1 MPSQFIHLH
10 LHTQY
15 SLLDGA
21 NQIDPLIRQVRSFG
35 MPAVAITDHGNMFG
49 AIEFY
54 QKAQAGGVKP
64 IIGCEAYLAPG
75 SRTGRERHLAHND
88 YYHLI
93 LLASNRTGYLNL
105 IKLVSK
111 AYLEGFYYK
120 PRMDKELLAQHCD
133 GLIALSGCLSGEV
146 PYLIGQ
152 QDFEGAMHSAG
163 TYRDIFGKDRFFLEV
178 QENGLE
184 QQRIANKGLVEIHKK
199 LGIPLVGTNDCHYLK
214 KEDARPHDLM
224 LCLQT
229 GKTIN
234 DPNRLRFNTDQ
245 LYVKSKEEMVAAF
258 AELPHA
264 IRNTARIADDCE
276 LALAFNKS
284 HLPQYQ
290 VPEGYTRE
298 TYLEHLAT
306 QGLAD
311 RMRERAWRIPAE
323 QYDRRLRE
331 ELTVILTMG
340 YAGYFLIVWDII
352 NFARSRGIPVGP
364 GRGSSAGSLVAYAL
378 RITDIDPLEY
388 HLLFERFLNPERV
401 TMPDIDM
408 DFCMDRRSEVINYVI
423 DKYGED
429 HVCQIITFG
438 TLGAKAAIRDVG
450 RVMEIPYAE
459 VDRVAKL
466 VPTQLNITLQE
477 ALDREPRLGEMM
489 HADHKIKELFATAQ
503 ALEGLARH
511 ASTHAAGVV
520 ISQEPLTEHVPLY
533 KGANDEIVTQYPMG
547 DIEKIGLIKFDFLG
561 LKTLTMIQHAAS
573 SINQRRRE
581 GTGDPPLEV
590 SGLPL
595 DNQATYAM
603 LSTGRTSGIFQLE
616 SPGMR
621 SLLMKIKPESFE
633 DLIAILA
640 LYRPGPLESGMVD
653 DFIKRKRTPSRISY
667 DPSLLEPILK
677 ETYGVIVYQE
687 QVMAIANR
695 VAGFTLGQ
703 ADLLRRAMGKKK
715 PKEMQKLKARFIEGA
730 KQQHLP
736 EKKAERLFDLMAH
749 FAGYGFNKSH
759 SAAYALVTYQTA
771 YLKRHH
777 PTEFM
782 AALLTT
788 EMGNADKMVGYF
800 TECRDLNIHILPPD
814 VNESQKNFTVVEGGI
829 RFGLAAIKNVG
840 EAAVESIIETRI
852 QSGSFR
858 SFFEFCHRIDLRKVN
873 KRMLEGLI
881 KAGAF
886 DSTGARRSQ
895 LMAVL
900 EQAIEEGAA
909 AQREREQGQTSIF
922 GDGMHT
928 DDATAD
934 LRTAPLPEMP
944 EWDQE
949 QLLKYERE
957 LTGFY
962 ITAHP
967 LARYETAISRFGTA
981 TTTSLADVAD
991 GKEATLCGIISTV
1004 RNMTTKKG
1012 DRMAYFQLEDLLGLV
1027 EVIAFPDL
1035 YKSAGA
1041 LITPESVVQVTGTVD
1056 RAEKGIRLKGIRL
1069 ESLTELRARAVT
1081 RINIRLDESPGAL
1094 SRLGQLEQVLRR
1106 HPGLASIYLTFC
1118 LPSDGVEADMSAL
1131 PHLTALPN
1139 ESFIAEVEEVLGRGS
1154 VSLM

>member
-1 MPSQFIHLH
+1 VPSQFIHLH

-21 NQIDPLIRQVRSFG
+21 NQIDPLIRQVRAFG

-234 DPNRLRFNTDQ
+234 DPNRLRFHTDQ
-245 LYVKSKEEMVAAF
+245 LYVKSSEEMVAAF

-276 LALAFNKS
+276 LALAFNES

-290 VPEGYTRE
+290 APEGYTRE

-311 RMRERAWRIPAE
+311 RMRERPWRIAAE
-323 QYDRRLRE
+323 QYDLRLRE

-352 NFARSRGIPVGP
+352 KFARSRGIPVGP

-466 VPTQLNITLQE
+466 VPNQLNITLQE

-573 SINQRRRE
+573 VINQRRRE

-595 DNQATYAM
+595 DDQATYAM

-653 DFIKRKRTPSRISY
+653 DFIKRKRTPSQISY
-667 DPSLLEPILK
+667 DPPLLEPILK

-715 PKEMQKLKARFIEGA
+715 PKEMQKLKARFIQGA

-800 TECRDLNIHILPPD
+800 TECRGLNIHILPPD
-814 VNESQKNFTVVEGGI
+814 VNESQKHFTVVEGGI

-840 EAAVESIIETRI
+840 ETAVESIIETRT

-922 GDGMHT
+922 GDGTHT

-934 LRTAPLPEMP
+934 WRTAPLPEMP

-949 QLLKYERE
+949 RLLKYERE

-967 LARYETAISRFGTA
+967 LARYETAISRFATA

-1004 RNMTTKKG
+1004 RDLTTKKG
-1012 DRMAYFQLEDLLGLV
+1012 NRMAYFQLEDLLGQV

-1056 RAEKGIRLKGIRL
+1056 RAEKGLRLKGIRL

-1106 HPGLASIYLTFC
+1106 HPGPASIYFTFC
-1118 LPSDGVEADMSAL
+1118 LPSDAVEADMSAL